1 MIFVD
6 ANYVLRYLVR
16 PATPKDRAMSAS
28 AAKLFRQVE
37 AGEATFTTTD
47 AVIAEVVFILTS
59 RRHYQIPRGEA
70 VARLRPILSLQGCK
84 LPRKMLC
91 LRALDLWAATP
102 RISFVDALG
111 AVHTQELGLVLA
123 SFDDDLARLPGLTR
137 WQPPSDEPVGAG
149 QR

>member
-16 PATPKDRAMSAS
+16 PATPQDRAMSAS
-28 AAKLFRQVE
+28 AAILFRLVE

-59 RRHYQIPRGEA
+59 RRHYRIPRGEA
-70 VARLRPILSLQGCK
+70 VARLRPILLLQGCK
-84 LPRKMLC
+84 LPRKTLC
-91 LRALDLWAATP
+91 LRALDLWAAAP
-102 RISFVDALG
+102 RLSFVDALG
-111 AVHTQELGLVLA
+111 AVHSQELGLMLA
-123 SFDDDLARLPGLTR
+123 SFDEDLARLPGLTR
-137 WQPPSDEPVGAG
+137 WQPPPDEQLGAS